1 MIPIIQPHF
10 GPEEQAALV
19 EVLRSGWVAQGPKVA
34 EFEAALAPV
43 VGAEHAVVVSSAT
56 AGLHLALHVA
66 GVGQGDDVIVPSLS
80 FIATTNAAWMVG
92 ARPVF
97 ADVAPDLPVVSVAS
111 VAAVWTPNTKAVI
124 AVHQLGIPFDRQGLR
139 DLCEQRGAVL
149 IEDAA
154 CAIGSLHWKK
164 PIAADAAL
172 AVFSFHPRKILTTG
186 EGGAVVTNSPQFAE
200 RLRRLRQH
208 GMTLAADQRHGGAQR
223 EQYLEPGW
231 NYRMTDLQAALGL
244 VQLGRLPAI
253 LEKRRQLAA
262 RYDEM
267 LADLPGVALIW
278 PRECDHWNVQTYCI
292 CLAPDPGKG
301 YAERRDRVLKGL
313 NDKGIGARRGVLAAH
328 LEPAWSSDAQP
339 PLPYSEAWAAQSL
352 ALPLYHAMTE
362 AEQLEV
368 VARLRELL

>member
-1 MIPIIQPHF
+1 MIPIIQPLF
-10 GPEEQAALV
+10 GPEESAALI

-34 EFEAALAPV
+34 EFEQALAPA
-43 VGAEHAVVVSSAT
+43 VGADHVVAVSSAT
-56 AGLHLALHVA
+56 AGLHLALQLA

-111 VAAVWTPNTKAVI
+111 VAQVWTPRTRAVI

-139 DLCEQRGAVL
+139 DLCQSRGAVL

-154 CAIGSLHWKK
+154 CAIGSLHWNK
-164 PIAADAAL
+164 PIATDAEL

-186 EGGAVVTNSPQFAE
+186 EGGAVATNNPLHAE

-208 GMTLAADQRHGGAQR
+208 GMTLAADQRQSGAQR
-223 EQYLEPGW
+223 EQYAEPGW

-253 LEKRRQLAA
+253 LERRRQLAA

-267 LADLPGVALIW
+267 LGDLPGVALMW
-278 PRECDHWNVQTYCI
+278 PRECDSWNVQTYCI
-292 CLAPDPGKG
+292 CVAPSSGEGWGD
-301 YAERRDRVLKGL
+301 RRDRVLAGL
-313 NDKGIGARRGVLAAH
+313 NKAGVGARRGILAAH
-328 LEPAWSSDAQP
+328 LEPAWIDHP
-339 PLPYSEAWAAQSL
+339 RVELPYSEAWAAQSL
-352 ALPLYHAMTE
+352 ALPLYHAMGE
-362 AEQLEV
+362 PEQLEV
-368 VARLRELL
+368 VMRLRELL